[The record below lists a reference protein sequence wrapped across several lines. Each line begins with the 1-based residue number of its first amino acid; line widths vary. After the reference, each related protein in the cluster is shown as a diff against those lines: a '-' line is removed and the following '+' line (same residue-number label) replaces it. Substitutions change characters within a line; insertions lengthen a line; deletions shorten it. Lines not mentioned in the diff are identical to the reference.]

1 MRQKKKIE
9 KLPKL
14 TYKMFME
21 NVKRQDAAFEKHPAK
36 EVYAKVLNEL
46 AKM

>member
-1 MRQKKKIE
+1 MKDKKE
-9 KLPKL
+9 LPKL
-14 TYKMFME
+14 TWEVFME
-21 NVKRQDAAFEKHPAK
+21 NVERQDAAFEKHPAK